1 MLRLRNSRLKRIHV
15 LPSKG
20 SLPRTMRTLSLD
32 RELQTLNDD
41 HCPPQKLPEKF
52 RLVSE
57 ISRFRLKHNY
67 DDNIRSS
74 YQNRLHRSAGR
85 HRRGSPRT
93 RINLISVRATLTHTP
108 LAFYGWARCECG
120 FYDMLL
126 AYHII
131 RSAYSVEKRVRTTQL
146 ITVMQHFLIS
156 RSTCYNNNNST
167 HLSARIACACSR
179 LPSVTVVL
187 VSESFRTRVLPPF
200 LASNVFRRPIATCD
214 VTVPRTCFV
223 IFSLVST
230 AESDPK
236 Q

>member
-41 HCPPQKLPEKF
+41 HCPPPPETPGK
-52 RLVSE
+52 VSFGLGN
-57 ISRFRLKHNY
+57 IWLKHNY

-93 RINLISVRATLTHTP
+93 RINLISVRATLTHTH
-108 LAFYGWARCECG
+108 AG
-120 FYDMLL
+120 LL
-126 AYHII
+126 WTGP
-131 RSAYSVEKRVRTTQL
+131 VG
-146 ITVMQHFLIS
+146 M
-156 RSTCYNNNNST
+156 
-167 HLSARIACACSR
+167 
-179 LPSVTVVL
+179 
-187 VSESFRTRVLPPF
+187 RVLWY
-200 LASNVFRRPIATCD
+200 AARVSYYSIGVFRRKTSSDNTAYHGYAA
-214 VTVPRTCFV
+214 
-223 IFSLVST
+223 FSYQQKYVL
-230 AESDPK
+230 